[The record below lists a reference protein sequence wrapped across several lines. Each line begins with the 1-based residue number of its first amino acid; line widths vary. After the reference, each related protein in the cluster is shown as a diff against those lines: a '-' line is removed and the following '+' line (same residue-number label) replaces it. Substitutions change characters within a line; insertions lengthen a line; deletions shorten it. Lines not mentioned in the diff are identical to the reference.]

1 MEELLKQLDRSDIRV
16 KTKNKVPHIL
26 DWVNYTEKQ
35 SIQELLKENEEYGLR
50 TGTKLGNYWFC
61 CLDLDKRGW
70 TKIFRSW
77 QSYIRTFRGI
87 HVYCLVG
94 GKEPPRNSMLF
105 YQDKRIGDF
114 LSKGKQVIGVGSKHV
129 RGITYDLVK
138 NGKWFMKLESME
150 ELKEKLSD
158 YGIELR

>member
-50 TGTKLGNYWFC
+50 TK
-61 CLDLDKRGW
+61 
-70 TKIFRSW
+70 
-77 QSYIRTFRGI
+77 TFRGI